1 MTERQVALPMYGG
14 APHAVQ
20 QLWALLRPALRHQGV
35 VGLPDLPAW
44 PDDLHAHWLAP
55 DLLLSQSCGYPVTHS
70 LQGKVRL
77 VGCFH
82 YAASRC
88 EGIDCRSVLIARE
101 EHAHLP
107 LEGFRHLRV
116 AFNSADSQSGY
127 NALRAMVAPLAQ
139 RGAFFKA
146 SVETGGH
153 RLSVNAVRE
162 GRADL
167 AAIDGV
173 TWALLQKHD
182 APATQGLSI
191 IGHSAPY
198 PGLPLISAL
207 NTDARELAALQTALR
222 DLVQNPDAQEAMDA
236 LLIKGFEC
244 PALSVYQRCLD
255 MEHSALAHG
264 YPTLA

>member
-1 MTERQVALPMYGG
+1 VVARTEYAGRS
-14 APHAVQ
+14 
-20 QLWALLRPALRHQGV
+20 
-35 VGLPDLPAW
+35 
-44 PDDLHAHWLAP
+44 LA
-55 DLLLSQSCGYPVTHS
+55 D
-70 LQGKVRL
+70 
-77 VGCFH
+77 
-82 YAASRC
+82 
-88 EGIDCRSVLIARE
+88 
-101 EHAHLP
+101 
-107 LEGFRHLRV
+107 FRGLRV
-116 AFNSADSQSGY
+116 VFNSDDSQSGY

-198 PGLPLISAL
+198 PGLPLISAF
-207 NTDARELAALQTALR
+207 NTDARELVALQTALR

-244 PALSVYQRCLD
+244 PALSIYQRCLD